1 MKGLLATIR
10 WHDAIDVALCA
21 AIVYRVLAAFRGTR
35 AVQMV
40 LGLGVLVAGT
50 VLARRLELH
59 TLRWLLDNFWSFWVV
74 ALVVLFQPELRRALT
89 RMGEGRL
96 VRSLV
101 GVSSH
106 ERVRVVEE
114 VASAV
119 EALASR
125 RTGALVVLERAVGLR
140 QYAEL
145 GVPLEALVSADL
157 LVSLFQPSSPLHDG
171 AVLIQGSRAIAAG
184 CFLPLSRNV
193 HIGRALGT
201 RHRAALGISEET
213 DAVALTVSEET
224 GRISIA
230 IEGQLE
236 PANDG
241 EVVRSRLHD
250 LLVGELVG
258 ASETSLVRG
267 VRRWLPGTHDSAQ
280 NSG

>member
-1 MKGLLATIR
+1 
-10 WHDAIDVALCA
+10 
-21 AIVYRVLAAFRGTR
+21 
-35 AVQMV
+35 
-40 LGLGVLVAGT
+40 
-50 VLARRLELH
+50 
-59 TLRWLLDNFWSFWVV
+59 
-74 ALVVLFQPELRRALT
+74 
-89 RMGEGRL
+89 MGEGRL

-106 ERVRVVEE
+106 ERVRLVEE

-140 QYAEL
+140 QYADL

-157 LVSLFQPSSPLHDG
+157 LVSLFQPASPLHDG
-171 AVLIQGSRAIAAG
+171 AVLVQGSRAVAAG

-213 DAVALTVSEET
+213 DAVALSVSEET

-230 IEGQLE
+230 IEGQIE

-241 EVVRSRLHD
+241 EGLRARLND
-250 LLVGELVG
+250 LLAGELTG

-267 VRRWLPGTHDSAQ
+267 VRRWLLRAHDSAQ

>member
-74 ALVVLFQPELRRALT
+74 ALVVLFQPELRRAL
-89 RMGEGRL
+89 
-96 VRSLV
+96 
-101 GVSSH
+101 
-106 ERVRVVEE
+106 
-114 VASAV
+114 
-119 EALASR
+119 
-125 RTGALVVLERAVGLR
+125 
-140 QYAEL
+140 
-145 GVPLEALVSADL
+145 
-157 LVSLFQPSSPLHDG
+157 
-171 AVLIQGSRAIAAG
+171 
-184 CFLPLSRNV
+184 
-193 HIGRALGT
+193 GT

-241 EVVRSRLHD
+241 GVVRSRLND